1 MRGGDG
7 GDGIP
12 LLFSVKWSIIAVSI
26 DVIIIV
32 YGVPPLCHFA
42 PIYFF

>member
-1 MRGGDG
+1 MSRWVGDWVRGGDG

-26 DVIIIV
+26 DVI
-32 YGVPPLCHFA
+32 
-42 PIYFF
+42 